1 MLMFFVLYERWAPRQ
16 TAAGLFVMYRHSTMN
31 RGPRRFG
38 PTSRQLARAN
48 SKESALQKPRGL
60 WWRGT
65 LNNPWGF
72 GEGLYQPALCYYS
85 RHENDA
91 SPVISTDCSS
101 SEE

>member
-1 MLMFFVLYERWAPRQ
+1 MVFGVYECMAPPL
-16 TAAGLFVMYRHSTMN
+16 TASGLFVMFHHSTMN
-31 RGPRRFG
+31 RGPRIFR
-38 PTSRQLARAN
+38 PTSRQTARAN
-48 SKESALQKPRGL
+48 SKETALQKPRGL

-65 LNNPWGF
+65 LNNPLGF

-91 SPVISTDCSS
+91 FPVISIDCSS